1 MYMKLKNAL
10 CVNIQAALLFWSLL
24 LDTYI
29 EWGFKL
35 NDYDKCV
42 TSRQCMG
49 IMYDNMYIPS

>member
-35 NDYDKCV
+35 NDYGKCV

-49 IMYDNMYIPS
+49 TMYDNMEC